1 MGLIE
6 LSDKFPVHLFSSFFH
21 LRWATVSKHSKIYES
36 WKPNPSSLC
45 FLLSS
50 TPKSELSCLI
60 KLQYEYIYPTTY
72 VLLVN
77 AYIALEKINSCK
89 ISSFCSLFFF
99 PYPKS
104 KHSRLIKLQYQLIVP
119 NHLQNSDDQHQFE
132 VIT

>member
-60 KLQYEYIYPTTY
+60 KLQYEYTYPTTY

-89 ISSFCSLFFF
+89 ISSFCSLF
-99 PYPKS
+99 S
-104 KHSRLIKLQYQLIVP
+104 SLIQNP
-119 NHLQNSDDQHQFE
+119 NTHVWSNFNINSLCQ
-132 VIT
+132 IICKILMTNINLKW